1 MHSPRCN
8 ALPLAVAPGMR
19 IIVKQLCTLRRRRP
33 PEHDQVPANP
43 VHDPSSSMLLGMA
56 QSFVLMVIQ
65 LVATTARIV
74 KLTWIGRLRTPL
86 QTLEGR

>member
-1 MHSPRCN
+1 
-8 ALPLAVAPGMR
+8 MR

-33 PEHDQVPANP
+33 PEHDRVRANP
-43 VHDPSSSMLLGMA
+43 AHVPPSRVILGMV

-74 KLTWIGRLRTPL
+74 KLTWIGRLRTPQL
-86 QTLEGR
+86 TLEWR